1 MSRFMFLGDE
11 IPLKTPREKAVLRH
25 TYGEAYK
32 LCTKRVMGMG
42 IGKRDGC
49 LLKRGDVGPYIG

>member
-1 MSRFMFLGDE
+1 MFLGDE

-32 LCTKRVMGMG
+32 LCTKMVMGMG